1 MRSERV
7 EEYLEAISKRQKT
20 EMPVSTS
27 SLATDLGVSLPAV
40 TDMIRRL
47 ETEGLINY
55 EHNKGVSLTAKG
67 SRAALTTIRRHRLWE
82 RFLTDILGLRW
93 DKVHDAACR
102 LEHAI
107 SPDMEESL
115 ASLLGYVDTCPH
127 GHPIPDKNGHVK
139 DQDARPL
146 SEFEVGQEARIC
158 AVVKEESRLLRKIEK
173 WGLKPDSI
181 VKIERKDDDGNLEV
195 KLDGQQLQL
204 DKATADYLMA
214 MPVSAGKEAAEED
227 IPMSTLQTGE
237 FGVLKSYKGGKEMLG
252 RCLSMGFTPGSTV
265 KMVENFGS
273 GPVLAKVHDVE
284 VALGRG
290 MASKI
295 MVARINPKC

>member
-7 EEYLEAISKRQKT
+7 EEYLESIARRQKT

-27 SLATDLGVSLPAV
+27 SLAGDLGVSLPAV

-47 ETEGLINY
+47 ESEGLINY
-55 EHNKGVSLTAKG
+55 EPNRGVSLTAQG

-93 DKVHDAACR
+93 DKVHDEACR

-107 SPDMEESL
+107 SPDMEKSL
-115 ASLLGYVDTCPH
+115 ASLLGYADTCPH

-139 DQDARPL
+139 DQDVRPL
-146 SEFEVGQEARIC
+146 SEFKVGQRVRIS
-158 AVVKEESRLLRKIEK
+158 AVLKEESQLLRKIEK
-173 WGLKPDSI
+173 WGLKPNSI
-181 VKIERKDDDGNLEV
+181 VKVVRKDDDGTLEL
-195 KLDGQQLQL
+195 KLDGQKLLL

-214 MPVSAGKEAAEED
+214 ISVSPGEEVPD
-227 IPMSTLQTGE
+227 EEIPMSMLRTGE
-237 FGVLKSYKGGKEMLG
+237 VGVLKSYTGGKGMLG

-265 KMVENFGS
+265 KMVENFGR
-273 GPVLAKVHDVE
+273 GPVLARVHDVE
-284 VALGRG
+284 VALGQG
-290 MASKI
+290 MAAKI
-295 MVARINPKC
+295 MVTRINPKC

>member
-7 EEYLEAISKRQKT
+7 EEYLESIARRQKT

-27 SLATDLGVSLPAV
+27 SLAGDLGVSLPAV

-47 ETEGLINY
+47 ESEGLINY
-55 EHNKGVSLTAKG
+55 EPNRGVSLTAQG

-107 SPDMEESL
+107 SPDMERSL
-115 ASLLGYVDTCPH
+115 ASLLGYADTCPH

-139 DQDARPL
+139 DQDVRPL
-146 SEFEVGQEARIC
+146 SEFKVGQRVRIS
-158 AVVKEESRLLRKIEK
+158 AVLKEESQLLRKIEK
-173 WGLKPDSI
+173 WGLKPNSI
-181 VKIERKDDDGNLEV
+181 VKVVRKDDDGTLEL
-195 KLDGQQLQL
+195 KLDGQKLLL

-214 MPVSAGKEAAEED
+214 ISVSPGEEVPD
-227 IPMSTLQTGE
+227 EEIPMSMLRTGE
-237 FGVLKSYKGGKEMLG
+237 VGVLKSYTGGKGMLG

-265 KMVENFGS
+265 KMVENFGR
-273 GPVLAKVHDVE
+273 GPVLARVHDVE
-284 VALGRG
+284 VALGQG
-290 MASKI
+290 MAAKI
-295 MVARINPKC
+295 MVTRINPKC

>member
-27 SLATDLGVSLPAV
+27 SLAADLGVSLPAV

-47 ETEGLINY
+47 EAKGLINY
-55 EHNKGVSLTAKG
+55 EHNKGVSLTAEG
-67 SRAALTTIRRHRLWE
+67 NRAALTTIRRHRLWE

-93 DKVHDAACR
+93 DKVHDTACR

-115 ASLLGYVDTCPH
+115 ASLLSYADTCPH
-127 GHPIPDKNGHVK
+127 GNPIPDKNGYVK
-139 DQDARPL
+139 DQDVRPL
-146 SEFEVGQEARIC
+146 SEFEVGQKVRIS
-158 AVVKEESRLLRKIEK
+158 AVVKEDSRLLRKIEK
-173 WGLKPDSI
+173 WGLKPKAI
-181 VKIERKDDDGNLEV
+181 VRIERKDDDGTLEL
-195 KLDGQQLQL
+195 KLDGQKLVL
-204 DKATADYLMA
+204 DKATADYLTA
-214 MPVSAGKEAAEED
+214 ISISPSEEAADEE
-227 IPMSTLQTGE
+227 IPMSMLQTGQS
-237 FGVLKSYKGGKEMLG
+237 GVLKSYTGGKGMLG

-265 KMVENFGS
+265 KMIENFGR

-284 VALGRG
+284 VALGQG
-290 MASKI
+290 MAAKI
-295 MVARINPKC
+295 MVTRKSPRC

>member
-27 SLATDLGVSLPAV
+27 SLAGDLGVSLPAV

-47 ETEGLINY
+47 EGEKLINY
-55 EHNKGVSLTAKG
+55 EPNRGVSLTAKG

-102 LEHAI
+102 LEHAVT
-107 SPDMEESL
+107 PDLENGL
-115 ASLLGYVDTCPH
+115 ASLLNYADTCPH
-127 GHPIPDKNGHVK
+127 GNPIPDKDGHVK
-139 DQDARPL
+139 EQDARPL
-146 SEFEVGQEARIC
+146 SEFEAGQRARIS
-158 AVVKEESRLLRKIEK
+158 AVAKEEGRFLRKIEK
-173 WGLKPDSI
+173 LGLKPNS
-181 VKIERKDDDGNLEV
+181 VVNVLRKDDDGTLEL
-195 KLDGQQLQL
+195 KLDGQQLRL

-214 MPVSAGKEAAEED
+214 TSVSPSNEAPEEE
-227 IPMSTLQTGE
+227 IPMSMLRTGE
-237 FGVLKSYKGGKEMLG
+237 VGVLKSYFGGRGMLG
-252 RCLSMGFTPGSTV
+252 RCLSLGFTPGSTV

-273 GPVLAKVHDVE
+273 GPVLAKVHDAD

-295 MVARINPKC
+295 MVTRINPEC

>member
-27 SLATDLGVSLPAV
+27 SLAADLGVSLPAV

-47 ETEGLINY
+47 EAEKLINY
-55 EHNKGVSLTAKG
+55 EHNRGVLLTAKG
-67 SRAALTTIRRHRLWE
+67 RRAALTTIRRHRLWE

-115 ASLLGYVDTCPH
+115 ASLLGYADTCPH
-127 GHPIPDKNGHVK
+127 GHPIPDKNGHVEER
-139 DQDARPL
+139 DARPL
-146 SEFEVGQEARIC
+146 SEFEVGQRARIY
-158 AVVKEESRLLRKIEK
+158 AVAKEEGRLLRKIEK
-173 WGLKPDSI
+173 WGLKPNSI
-181 VKIERKDDDGNLEV
+181 VMIERKDDDETLGL
-195 KLDGQQLQL
+195 KLGEQELRL

-214 MPVSAGKEAAEED
+214 VPVSPGDEAPDEE
-227 IPMSTLQTGE
+227 IPMSMLRTGE
-237 FGVLKSYKGGKEMLG
+237 FGILKSYKGGKEMLG

-265 KMVENFGS
+265 KMVENFSS
-273 GPVLAKVHDVE
+273 GPVLARVHDVA

-290 MASKI
+290 MAAKI
-295 MVARINPKC
+295 MVTRMNPKC

>member
-27 SLATDLGVSLPAV
+27 SLAADLGVSLPAV
-40 TDMIRRL
+40 TDMIQRL
-47 ETEGLINY
+47 EAEGLINY
-55 EHNKGVSLTAKG
+55 EPNRGVSLTAEG

-107 SPDMEESL
+107 SPEMEERL
-115 ASLLGYVDTCPH
+115 ASLLGYADTCPH
-127 GHPIPDKNGHVK
+127 GHPIPDKNGNVK
-139 DQDARPL
+139 DQDVRPL
-146 SEFEVGQEARIC
+146 SEFEVGQKVRIS
-158 AVVKEESRLLRKIEK
+158 AVVKEEGRLLRKIEK
-173 WGLKPDSI
+173 WGLKPKSI
-181 VKIERKDDDGNLEV
+181 VKIERKDDDGTLEL
-195 KLDGQQLQL
+195 KLDGQKLLL

-214 MPVSAGKEAAEED
+214 ISVSPGEEAADEE
-227 IPMSTLQTGE
+227 IPMSMLQTGE
-237 FGVLKSYKGGKEMLG
+237 SGVLKSYTGGKEMLG

-265 KMVENFGS
+265 KMIENFGR

-284 VALGRG
+284 VALGQG
-290 MASKI
+290 MAAKI
-295 MVARINPKC
+295 MVTRMNPKC

>member
-27 SLATDLGVSLPAV
+27 SLAADLGVSLPAV

-47 ETEGLINY
+47 EAEGLINY
-55 EHNKGVSLTAKG
+55 EHNRGVSLTAEG

-115 ASLLGYVDTCPH
+115 ASLLSYTDTCPH
-127 GHPIPDKNGHVK
+127 GNPIPDKNGHVK
-139 DQDARPL
+139 DEDARPL
-146 SEFEVGQEARIC
+146 SEFEVGQRVRIS
-158 AVVKEESRLLRKIEK
+158 AVVKEDGRLLRKIEK
-173 WGLKPDSI
+173 WGLKPKSI
-181 VKIERKDDDGNLEV
+181 VKIERKDDNGNLEL
-195 KLDGQQLQL
+195 KLDGQKLLL

-214 MPVSAGKEAAEED
+214 ICVSPGEEAADEE
-227 IPMSTLQTGE
+227 IPMSKLQTGE
-237 FGVLKSYKGGKEMLG
+237 FGVLKSYTGGKEMLG

-265 KMVENFGS
+265 KMIENFGR

-284 VALGRG
+284 VALGQG
-290 MASKI
+290 MA
-295 MVARINPKC
+295 ARIIVTRMNPQC

>member
-47 ETEGLINY
+47 ESEGLINY
-55 EHNKGVSLTAKG
+55 EPNRGVSLTTKG
-67 SRAALTTIRRHRLWE
+67 SRSALTTIRRHRLWE

-107 SPDMEESL
+107 SPDMEQSL
-115 ASLLGYVDTCPH
+115 ASLLSYTDTCPH

-139 DQDARPL
+139 DEKARPL
-146 SEFEVGQEARIC
+146 WEFEVGQMVRIS
-158 AVVKEESRLLRKIEK
+158 AVANEEGRLLRKIEK
-173 WGLKPDSI
+173 WGLKPNSI
-181 VKIERKDDDGNLEV
+181 VLIEKKDDDGTLEL
-195 KLDGQQLQL
+195 KLEGQKLRL
-204 DKATADYLMA
+204 DKVTADYLMA
-214 MPVSAGKEAAEED
+214 VSASSVEEAAEGD
-227 IPMSTLQTGE
+227 IPMSMLRTGE
-237 FGVLKSYKGGKEMLG
+237 VGVLKSYTGGRGMLG
-252 RCLSMGFTPGSTV
+252 RCLSMGFTPGTTV

-273 GPVLAKVHDVE
+273 GPVLAKVHDTV
-284 VALGRG
+284 VAIGRG
-290 MASKI
+290 MAAKI
-295 MVARINPKC
+295 MVTKINPKC

>member
-27 SLATDLGVSLPAV
+27 SLAADLGVSLPAV
-40 TDMIRRL
+40 TDMIKRL
-47 ETEGLINY
+47 ESEGLINY
-55 EHNKGVSLTAKG
+55 QHNKGVSLTAKG

-102 LEHAI
+102 LEHAVT
-107 SPDMEESL
+107 PDMEESL
-115 ASLLGYVDTCPH
+115 AALVGYADTCPH

-139 DQDARPL
+139 EQDVRPL
-146 SEFEVGQEARIC
+146 SEFKVGQRVRIS
-158 AVVKEESRLLRKIEK
+158 AVVKEEARLLREIEK
-173 WGLKPDSI
+173 LGLKPNS
-181 VKIERKDDDGNLEV
+181 VVNIEKKDDDGTLEL
-195 KLDGQQLQL
+195 KLDGQELRL

-214 MPVSAGKEAAEED
+214 IPLSPSEKAAEED
-227 IPMSTLQTGE
+227 IPMSMLRTGE
-237 FGVLKSYKGGKEMLG
+237 VGVLKSYTGGRGMLG

-295 MVARINPKC
+295 MVTRVGSEC

>member
-7 EEYLEAISKRQKT
+7 EEYVEAIARRQKT
-20 EMPVSTS
+20 ETPVTTS
-27 SLATDLGVSLPAV
+27 SLAADLGVSLPAV

-47 ETEGLINY
+47 EVEGLIDY
-55 EHNKGVSLTAKG
+55 ESNRGVTLTAKG
-67 SRAALTTIRRHRLWE
+67 NRAALTTIRRHRLWE

-115 ASLLGYVDTCPH
+115 ASLLSYTTTCPH
-127 GHPIPDKNGHVK
+127 GHPIPDKKGHVK
-139 DQDARPL
+139 AQHARPL
-146 SEFEVGQEARIC
+146 SEFEAGQQVRIS
-158 AVVKEESRLLRKIEK
+158 AVVKEEGRLLRKIEK

-181 VKIERKDDDGNLEV
+181 LKIERKDDNGNLEV

-214 MPVSAGKEAAEED
+214 TPAFINKEAAEED
-227 IPMSTLQTGE
+227 IPMSALRTGE
-237 FGVLKSYKGGKEMLG
+237 FGVLKSYTGGKGMLG
-252 RCLSMGFTPGSTV
+252 RCLSMGFTPGSTI

-273 GPVLAKVHDVE
+273 GPVLAKVHDTE

-290 MASKI
+290 MAAKI
-295 MVARINPKC
+295 MVTRINPQC

>member
-1 MRSERV
+1 
-7 EEYLEAISKRQKT
+7 
-20 EMPVSTS
+20 
-27 SLATDLGVSLPAV
+27 
-40 TDMIRRL
+40 MIRRL
-47 ETEGLINY
+47 EAEGLIKY

-67 SRAALTTIRRHRLWE
+67 GRAALTTIRRHRLWE

-115 ASLLGYVDTCPH
+115 ASLLNYADTCPH
-127 GHPIPDKNGHVK
+127 GHPIPDKNGHVR

-146 SEFEVGQEARIC
+146 SEFEAGQKARIS
-158 AVVKEESRLLRKIEK
+158 AVVKEDGRLLRKIEK
-173 WGLKPDSI
+173 WGLKPNSI
-181 VKIERKDDDGNLEV
+181 VKVERKDDKGTLEL
-195 KLDGQQLQL
+195 KLDGQKVLL
-204 DKATADYLMA
+204 DKPTADYLMA
-214 MPVSAGKEAAEED
+214 VSIPASEEAVEKD

-237 FGVLKSYKGGKEMLG
+237 SGVLKSYTGGKGMLG

-290 MASKI
+290 MAAKI
-295 MVARINPKC
+295 MVTRINPKC

>member
-27 SLATDLGVSLPAV
+27 SLAADLGVSLPAV

-47 ETEGLINY
+47 EAEGLINY
-55 EHNKGVSLTAKG
+55 EHNRGVSLTAEG

-107 SPDMEESL
+107 SPEMEESL
-115 ASLLGYVDTCPH
+115 ASLLGYADTCPH
-127 GHPIPDKNGHVK
+127 GNPIPDKNGHVK
-139 DQDARPL
+139 DQDVRPL
-146 SEFEVGQEARIC
+146 SEFEVGQRVRIS
-158 AVVKEESRLLRKIEK
+158 AVVKEEGRLLRKIEK
-173 WGLKPDSI
+173 WGLKPKSI
-181 VKIERKDDDGNLEV
+181 VKIERKDDDGTLEL
-195 KLDGQQLQL
+195 KLDGQKLLL

-214 MPVSAGKEAAEED
+214 ISVSPGEEAADEE
-227 IPMSTLQTGE
+227 IPMSMLRTGE
-237 FGVLKSYKGGKEMLG
+237 FGVLKSYTGGKGMLG

-265 KMVENFGS
+265 KMIENFGS

-290 MASKI
+290 MAAKI
-295 MVARINPKC
+295 MVTRMNPEC

>member
-27 SLATDLGVSLPAV
+27 SLAADLGVSLPAV

-47 ETEGLINY
+47 EAEGLINY
-55 EHNKGVSLTAKG
+55 EPNRGVSLTAEG

-115 ASLLGYVDTCPH
+115 ASLLSYTDTCPH
-127 GHPIPDKNGHVK
+127 GNPIPDKNGHVK
-139 DQDARPL
+139 DQDVRPL
-146 SEFEVGQEARIC
+146 SEFEVGQKVRIS
-158 AVVKEESRLLRKIEK
+158 AVVKEDGRLLRKIEK
-173 WGLKPDSI
+173 WGLKPKAI
-181 VKIERKDDDGNLEV
+181 VKIKRKDDDGTLEL
-195 KLDGQQLQL
+195 KLDGQKLLL
-204 DKATADYLMA
+204 DKTTADYLMA
-214 MPVSAGKEAAEED
+214 ICVSPGEEAADEE
-227 IPMSTLQTGE
+227 IPMSKLQTGE
-237 FGVLKSYKGGKEMLG
+237 FGVLKSYTGGKEMLG

-265 KMVENFGS
+265 KMVENFGR

-284 VALGRG
+284 VALGQG
-290 MASKI
+290 MA
-295 MVARINPKC
+295 ARIIVTRMNPQC

>member
-27 SLATDLGVSLPAV
+27 SLAADLRVSLPAV

-47 ETEGLINY
+47 EAEGLINH

-67 SRAALTTIRRHRLWE
+67 NRAALTTIRRHRLWE

-115 ASLLGYVDTCPH
+115 ASLLGYADTCPH

-139 DQDARPL
+139 DQNVRPL
-146 SEFEVGQEARIC
+146 SEFEVGQRVRIS
-158 AVVKEESRLLRKIEK
+158 AVVTEEGRLLRKIEK
-173 WGLKPDSI
+173 WGLKPNSI
-181 VKIERKDDDGNLEV
+181 VKVVRKDDDGTLEL
-195 KLDGQQLQL
+195 KLDGQQLLL

-214 MPVSAGKEAAEED
+214 VFVSPGEEAPDEEV
-227 IPMSTLQTGE
+227 PMSMLRTGE
-237 FGVLKSYKGGKEMLG
+237 VGVLKSYTGGKGMLG

-265 KMVENFGS
+265 RMVGNFGS

-290 MASKI
+290 MAARI
-295 MVARINPKC
+295 MVTRINPKC

>member
-27 SLATDLGVSLPAV
+27 SLAADLGVSLPAV

-47 ETEGLINY
+47 EAEGLINH
-55 EHNKGVSLTAKG
+55 EPNRGVSLTAEG

-115 ASLLGYVDTCPH
+115 ASLLGYTDTCPH
-127 GHPIPDKNGHVK
+127 GNPIPDKNGHVK
-139 DQDARPL
+139 DQDVRPL
-146 SEFEVGQEARIC
+146 SEFEVGQKVRIS
-158 AVVKEESRLLRKIEK
+158 AVVKEEGRLLRKIEK
-173 WGLKPDSI
+173 WGLKPKSI
-181 VKIERKDDDGNLEV
+181 VRIERKDDDGTLEL
-195 KLDGQQLQL
+195 KLDGQKLLL
-204 DKATADYLMA
+204 DKTTADYLMA
-214 MPVSAGKEAAEED
+214 ICVSPGEQAADEE
-227 IPMSTLQTGE
+227 IPMSMLKTGE
-237 FGVLKSYKGGKEMLG
+237 FGVLKSYTGGKGMLG

-265 KMVENFGS
+265 KMIENFGR
-273 GPVLAKVHDVE
+273 GPVLARVHDVE
-284 VALGRG
+284 VALGQG
-290 MASKI
+290 MAAKI
-295 MVARINPKC
+295 MVTRMNPKC

>member
-27 SLATDLGVSLPAV
+27 SLAADLGVSLPAV

-47 ETEGLINY
+47 EAEGLINY
-55 EHNKGVSLTAKG
+55 EHNRGVSLTAKG

-115 ASLLGYVDTCPH
+115 ASLLSYADTCPH
-127 GHPIPDKNGHVK
+127 GNPIPDKNGHVK
-139 DQDARPL
+139 DQDVRPL
-146 SEFEVGQEARIC
+146 SEFEVGQRVRIS
-158 AVVKEESRLLRKIEK
+158 AVVKEDSRLLRKIEK
-173 WGLKPDSI
+173 WGLKPKAI
-181 VKIERKDDDGNLEV
+181 VKIERKDDDGTLEL
-195 KLDGQQLQL
+195 KLDGQKLLL
-204 DKATADYLMA
+204 DKTTADYLMA
-214 MPVSAGKEAAEED
+214 ICVSPGEEAADEE
-227 IPMSTLQTGE
+227 IPMSKLQTGE
-237 FGVLKSYKGGKEMLG
+237 FGVLKSYTGGKEMLG

-265 KMVENFGS
+265 KMIENFGR

-284 VALGRG
+284 VALGQG
-290 MASKI
+290 MA
-295 MVARINPKC
+295 ARIIVTRMNPQC

>member
-7 EEYLEAISKRQKT
+7 EEYLEAIAKRQKT

-27 SLATDLGVSLPAV
+27 SLAADLGVTLPAV

-47 ETEGLINY
+47 EAKGLINY
-55 EHNKGVSLTAKG
+55 EHNKGVSLTAEG

-82 RFLTDILGLRW
+82 RFLTDILGLQW

-115 ASLLGYVDTCPH
+115 ASLLGYTDTCPH
-127 GHPIPDKNGHVK
+127 GNPIPDKNGHVK
-139 DQDARPL
+139 DQDERPL
-146 SEFEVGQEARIC
+146 SEFEVGQKVRIS
-158 AVVKEESRLLRKIEK
+158 AVVKEDSRLLRKIEK
-173 WGLKPDSI
+173 WGLKPKAI
-181 VKIERKDDDGNLEV
+181 VKIEMKDDDGTLEL
-195 KLDGQQLQL
+195 KLDGQKLLL
-204 DKATADYLMA
+204 DKTTADYLMA
-214 MPVSAGKEAAEED
+214 ICVSPGEEAADEE
-227 IPMSTLQTGE
+227 IPMSMLRTGE
-237 FGVLKSYKGGKEMLG
+237 FGVLKSYSGGKGMLG

-273 GPVLAKVHDVE
+273 GPVLARVHDVE

-290 MASKI
+290 MAAKI
-295 MVARINPKC
+295 MVTRIKP

>member
-7 EEYLEAISKRQKT
+7 EEYLESIARRQKT

-27 SLATDLGVSLPAV
+27 SLAGDLGVSLPAV

-47 ETEGLINY
+47 ESEGLINY
-55 EHNKGVSLTAKG
+55 EPNRGVSLTAQG

-107 SPDMEESL
+107 SPDMEKSL
-115 ASLLGYVDTCPH
+115 ASLLGYADTCPH

-139 DQDARPL
+139 DQDVRPL
-146 SEFEVGQEARIC
+146 SEFKVGQRVRIS
-158 AVVKEESRLLRKIEK
+158 AVLKEESQLLRKIEK
-173 WGLKPDSI
+173 WGLKPNSI
-181 VKIERKDDDGNLEV
+181 VKVVRKDDDGTLEL
-195 KLDGQQLQL
+195 KLDGQKLLL

-214 MPVSAGKEAAEED
+214 ISVSPGEEVPD
-227 IPMSTLQTGE
+227 EEIPMSMLRTGE
-237 FGVLKSYKGGKEMLG
+237 VGVLKSYTGGKGMLG

-265 KMVENFGS
+265 KMVENFGR
-273 GPVLAKVHDVE
+273 GPVLARVHDVE
-284 VALGRG
+284 VALGQG
-290 MASKI
+290 MAAKI
-295 MVARINPKC
+295 MVTRINPKC

>member
-7 EEYLEAISKRQKT
+7 EEYLESIARRQKT

-27 SLATDLGVSLPAV
+27 SLAGDLGVSLPAV

-47 ETEGLINY
+47 ESEGLINY
-55 EHNKGVSLTAKG
+55 EPNRGVSLTAQG

-107 SPDMEESL
+107 SPDMEKSL
-115 ASLLGYVDTCPH
+115 ASLLGYADTCPH

-139 DQDARPL
+139 DQDVRPL
-146 SEFEVGQEARIC
+146 SEFKVGQRVRIS
-158 AVVKEESRLLRKIEK
+158 AVLKEESQLLRKIEK
-173 WGLKPDSI
+173 WGLKPNSI
-181 VKIERKDDDGNLEV
+181 VKVVRKDDDGTLEL
-195 KLDGQQLQL
+195 KLDGQKLLL

-214 MPVSAGKEAAEED
+214 ISVSPGEEVPD
-227 IPMSTLQTGE
+227 EEIPMSMLRTGE
-237 FGVLKSYKGGKEMLG
+237 VGVLKSYTGGKGMLG

-290 MASKI
+290 MAAKI
-295 MVARINPKC
+295 MVTRINSKC

>member
-7 EEYLEAISKRQKT
+7 EEYLEAIAKRQKT

-27 SLATDLGVSLPAV
+27 SLASDLGVSLPAV

-47 ETEGLINY
+47 ESEGLINY
-55 EHNKGVSLTAKG
+55 EHNKGVSLTAEG
-67 SRAALTTIRRHRLWE
+67 NRAALTTIRRHRLWE

-115 ASLLGYVDTCPH
+115 ASLLSYADTCPH

-139 DQDARPL
+139 DRDIRPL
-146 SEFEVGQEARIC
+146 SDFEVGQRVCISS
-158 AVVKEESRLLRKIEK
+158 VVKEDGQLLRKIEK
-173 WGLKPDSI
+173 WGLKPNSI
-181 VKIERKDDDGNLEV
+181 VKVVRKNDDGTLEL
-195 KLDGQQLQL
+195 KLDGQKLLL

-214 MPVSAGKEAAEED
+214 MSVSTGEEAADEEM
-227 IPMSTLQTGE
+227 PMSTLRTGE
-237 FGVLKSYKGGKEMLG
+237 SGVLKSYKGGKEMLG

-290 MASKI
+290 MAAKI
-295 MVARINPKC
+295 MVTRINPKC

>member
-27 SLATDLGVSLPAV
+27 SLAADLGVSLPAV

-47 ETEGLINY
+47 EAEGLINY
-55 EHNKGVSLTAKG
+55 EPNRGVSLTAEG

-107 SPDMEESL
+107 SPEMEESL
-115 ASLLGYVDTCPH
+115 ASLLSYTHTCPH
-127 GHPIPDKNGHVK
+127 GHPIPDKNGYVK
-139 DQDARPL
+139 DQGVRPL
-146 SEFEVGQEARIC
+146 SEFDVGQKVRIY
-158 AVVKEESRLLRKIEK
+158 AVAKEEGQLLRKIEK
-173 WGLKPDSI
+173 WGLKPKSI
-181 VKIERKDDDGNLEV
+181 VKIERKDDDGTLEL
-195 KLDGQQLQL
+195 KLDGQKLLL
-204 DKATADYLMA
+204 DKTTADYLMA
-214 MPVSAGKEAAEED
+214 ICVSPGEEAADEE
-227 IPMSTLQTGE
+227 IPMSMLQTGE
-237 FGVLKSYKGGKEMLG
+237 FGVLKSYTGGKEMLG

-265 KMVENFGS
+265 KMIENFGR

-284 VALGRG
+284 VALGQG
-290 MASKI
+290 MAAKI
-295 MVARINPKC
+295 MVTRMNPKC

>member
-7 EEYLEAISKRQKT
+7 EEYLEAIAKRQKT

-27 SLATDLGVSLPAV
+27 SLAADLGVSLPAV

-47 ETEGLINY
+47 ESEGLINY
-55 EHNKGVSLTAKG
+55 QHNKGVSLTARG

-115 ASLLGYVDTCPH
+115 ASLLGYADTCPH
-127 GHPIPDKNGHVK
+127 GNPIPDKNGHVK
-139 DQDARPL
+139 EQDVRPL
-146 SEFEVGQEARIC
+146 SEFQVGRRVRIS
-158 AVVKEESRLLRKIEK
+158 AVVKEEGRLLRKIEK
-173 WGLKPDSI
+173 WGLKPKSI
-181 VKIERKDDDGNLEV
+181 VKIERKDDNGTLEL
-195 KLDGQQLQL
+195 KLDGKKLLL

-214 MPVSAGKEAAEED
+214 ISVSPGEEAADEE
-227 IPMSTLQTGE
+227 IPMSMLQTGE
-237 FGVLKSYKGGKEMLG
+237 SGVLKSYTGGKGMLG

-265 KMVENFGS
+265 KMIENFGR
-273 GPVLAKVHDVE
+273 GPVLTKVHDVE
-284 VALGRG
+284 VALGQG
-290 MASKI
+290 MAAKI
-295 MVARINPKC
+295 MVTRMNPKC

>member
-27 SLATDLGVSLPAV
+27 SLAADLGVSLPAV

-47 ETEGLINY
+47 EAEGLINY
-55 EHNKGVSLTAKG
+55 EPNRGVSLTAEG

-115 ASLLGYVDTCPH
+115 ASLLSYTDTCPH
-127 GHPIPDKNGHVK
+127 GNPIPDKNGHVK
-139 DQDARPL
+139 DQDVRPL
-146 SEFEVGQEARIC
+146 SEFEVGQKVRIS
-158 AVVKEESRLLRKIEK
+158 AVVKEEGQLLRKIEK
-173 WGLKPDSI
+173 WGLKPKSI
-181 VKIERKDDDGNLEV
+181 VKIERKDDDGTLEL
-195 KLDGQQLQL
+195 KLDGQKLLL
-204 DKATADYLMA
+204 DKTTADYLTA
-214 MPVSAGKEAAEED
+214 ISISPSEEAADEE
-227 IPMSTLQTGE
+227 IPMSMLQTGQS
-237 FGVLKSYKGGKEMLG
+237 GVLKSYTGGKGMLG

-265 KMVENFGS
+265 KMIENFGS

-290 MASKI
+290 MAAKI
-295 MVARINPKC
+295 MVTRKSPRC